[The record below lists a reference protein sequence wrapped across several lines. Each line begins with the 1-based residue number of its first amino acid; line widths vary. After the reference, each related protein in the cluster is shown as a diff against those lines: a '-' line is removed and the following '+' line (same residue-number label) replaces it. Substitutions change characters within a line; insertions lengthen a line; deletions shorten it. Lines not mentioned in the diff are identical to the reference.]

1 MAKTKWRSREY
12 KPSAK
17 QGGIH
22 SFYAEAVVTTDL
34 TNIDLAHR
42 VEARTGFK
50 SYEVQAVIAAI
61 AEVVAEEVLESNRIS
76 LADTKGTR
84 MVTLYPK
91 VSGSVSDADILRE
104 TTEAHAADPSKAVRT
119 VAEEKDLTPDRL
131 TWTLGAT
138 VGRKYSSQFA
148 HDKQAQKV
156 GYKETD
162 EAVPGDDTP
171 TPTPTP
177 DPGGDE
183 G

>member
-50 SYEVQAVIAAI
+50 SYEVQAVIAAV
-61 AEVVAEEVLESNRIS
+61 AEVVGEEMLEGNRVT
-76 LADTKGTR
+76 LADAHGDKL
-84 MVTLYPK
+84 VSFYPK

-104 TTEAHAADPSKAVRT
+104 TTEAHAKDPSRPIRT
-119 VAEEKDLTPDRL
+119 VAEDDDLTADRL

-138 VGRKYSSQFA
+138 MGVKFSRRFA
-148 HDKQAQKV
+148 RDNQSQKV
-156 GYKETD
+156 RME
-162 EAVPGDDTP
+162 E
-171 TPTPTP
+171 
-177 DPGGDE
+177 
-183 G
+183 

>member
-50 SYEVQAVIAAI
+50 SYEVQAVIAAV
-61 AEVVAEEVLESNRIS
+61 AEVVGEEMLEGNRVT
-76 LADTKGTR
+76 LADAHGDKL
-84 MVTLYPK
+84 VSFYPK

-104 TTEAHAADPSKAVRT
+104 TTEAHAKDPSRPIRT
-119 VAEEKDLTPDRL
+119 VAEDDDLTADRL

-138 VGRKYSSQFA
+138 MGVKFGRRFA
-148 HDKQAQKV
+148 RDNQSQKV
-156 GYKETD
+156 RVE
-162 EAVPGDDTP
+162 E
-171 TPTPTP
+171 
-177 DPGGDE
+177 
-183 G
+183 